1 MAVRRS
7 FSLEVVDTDRF
18 LDLPVSSQCLYFHLG
33 MRADDDGFV
42 PAPRR
47 VAALVNASMD
57 DIRILIL
64 KGFLIPFGSGVCVL
78 RDWRVNNYIPRD
90 RYHPSRFT
98 EEKGLLRLDGEN
110 RYQEREKTEAGG
122 CVPDPYTSMD
132 TVCIQNGPFLY
143 TDLYTNDAQ
152 KEIPNRCIYNN
163 NIYTTTKEEY
173 IPPII
178 PQKGDSTPKKKS
190 RRPGY
195 KAQPDW
201 KPERFAKFWKFYPR
215 GENKQAAIRAWDKLR
230 AEDSLIDTMAA
241 ALVRQK
247 KREDW
252 KQGVGIPY
260 ASTWLNGRRWEDE
273 ERGPDTAQPEAPQ
286 PRKYHM
292 AVIDGE
298 EVVVYDD

>member
-98 EEKGLLRLDGEN
+98 EEKGLLRL
-110 RYQEREKTEAGG
+110 
-122 CVPDPYTSMD
+122 
-132 TVCIQNGPFLY
+132 NGS
-143 TDLYTNDAQ
+143 
-152 KEIPNRCIYNN
+152 E
-163 NIYTTTKEEY
+163 
-173 IPPII
+173 PP
-178 PQKGDSTPKKKS
+178 S
-190 RRPGY
+190 
-195 KAQPDW
+195 
-201 KPERFAKFWKFYPR
+201 
-215 GENKQAAIRAWDKLR
+215 
-230 AEDSLIDTMAA
+230 
-241 ALVRQK
+241 
-247 KREDW
+247 
-252 KQGVGIPY
+252 
-260 ASTWLNGRRWEDE
+260 
-273 ERGPDTAQPEAPQ
+273 
-286 PRKYHM
+286 
-292 AVIDGE
+292 
-298 EVVVYDD
+298 